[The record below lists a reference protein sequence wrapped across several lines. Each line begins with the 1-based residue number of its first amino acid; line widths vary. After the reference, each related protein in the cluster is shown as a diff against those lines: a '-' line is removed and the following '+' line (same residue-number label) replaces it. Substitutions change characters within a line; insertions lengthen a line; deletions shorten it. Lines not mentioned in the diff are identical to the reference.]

1 MSRQARPVACS
12 GPAPVG
18 RLRARPRS
26 ALTQPGCDPAM
37 ALAALAC
44 WLLAGAAGIY
54 MFGTWLSSGGPGHQ
68 RSRRDGL
75 PPAVIFTHLSFGALG
90 LVAWV
95 SYVVTGQDW
104 LAWTGV
110 GLLMP
115 GIGLGI
121 CTVTLWAP
129 YPTPPVPGAPVTDDA
144 GPGGAGAEVPAA
156 SRPADPGRPRH
167 RRRGHLRARGAQR
180 HQRALTSRE
189 RYDLASA
196 SVSSFPPLLE

>member
-1 MSRQARPVACS
+1 
-12 GPAPVG
+12 
-18 RLRARPRS
+18 
-26 ALTQPGCDPAM
+26 M
-37 ALAALAC
+37 ALATLVC

-54 MFGTWLSSGGPGHQ
+54 MFTTWLASGGPGHQ

-75 PPAVIFTHLSFGALG
+75 PPAVILTHLSAGALG

-95 SYVVTGQDW
+95 SYLLSGQAW

-129 YPTPPVPGAPVTDDA
+129 YPTPPGRGTPVIDDA
-144 GPGGAGAEVPAA
+144 GPGGAGPVSGMLAA
-156 SRPADPGRPRH
+156 PPENAIGYRLTDEGLA
-167 RRRGHLRARGAQR
+167 
-180 HQRALTSRE
+180 RALASEAHAARLINE
-189 RYDLASA
+189 ALASLPA
-196 SVSSFPPLLE
+196 QQAPARKSRRHLAPLIPAGHGIAAVATFVLAVVSAISAR

>member
-1 MSRQARPVACS
+1 
-12 GPAPVG
+12 
-18 RLRARPRS
+18 
-26 ALTQPGCDPAM
+26 M

-44 WLLAGAAGIY
+44 WLLAGAAGLY

-75 PPAVIFTHLSFGALG
+75 PPAVIFTHLGFGALG

-95 SYVVTGQDW
+95 SYVVTGLDW

-129 YPTPPVPGAPVTDDA
+129 YPTPPGPGGPVTDDA
-144 GPGGAGAEVPAA
+144 GPGGAGPASGMLA
-156 SRPADPGRPRH
+156 APPENAIG
-167 RRRGHLRARGAQR
+167 QR
-180 HQRALTSRE
+180 LTDEELARALSSEAYTSKLINE
-189 RYDLASA
+189 ALASLPA
-196 SVSSFPPLLE
+196 QQAPARKSRRHLAPLIPAGHGMAAVATFVLAVLSAIGAR